1 MFATTW
7 ICETTIKF
15 MTSKCGSGIPS
26 ENLAFEWKCAVNVKY
41 MPRFEDS
48 VLRML
53 HAAYLINNLNLDSVL
68 KW

>member
-7 ICETTIKF
+7 ICETTVKF
-15 MTSKCGSGIPS
+15 MTSKYGSGIPS

-41 MPRFEDS
+41 MPGFEDL
-48 VLRML
+48 VLRTF
-53 HAAYLINNLNLDSVL
+53 ATYLINNLNLDSVL